1 MAMGKSYK
9 VWQKLSPQGPYS
21 VLLEQRNRDESL
33 LFESLV
39 VAALGIYN
47 LNPIFSKYLT
57 QSRFSGPSEV
67 EVIKK
72 QYTKLFDAYGCL
84 GMLQIN
90 SGWFSTIQSE
100 NIFIKID
107 L

>member
-47 LNPIFSKYLT
+47 LNKFCSKLLT
-57 QSRFSGPSEV
+57 QYQFHALPRMKSSRNS
-67 EVIKK
+67 
-72 QYTKLFDAYGCL
+72 TKNCSMPLDALECYRLILVG
-84 GMLQIN
+84 
-90 SGWFSTIQSE
+90 
-100 NIFIKID
+100 
-107 L
+107 